1 MMKPDQWFALVFGR
15 GMYNVDMVRFSDQGV
30 EDLFSS
36 GYREP
41 AVDAQNDFDTLFQG
55 EKDGWTWIQASRL
68 LETGDSQDEELSCG
82 NTYEF

>member
-41 AVDAQNDFDTLFQG
+41 AVDSQNDFDTLFQG
-55 EKDGWTWIQASRL
+55 E
-68 LETGDSQDEELSCG
+68 
-82 NTYEF
+82 